1 MWTAFPLKV
10 KDELRAMTKSWRELR
25 QGGDDVFG
33 NAVGEVFLFGIAAH
47 VDEWQDRDRGLL
59 ARYCR
64 GRGARRRLARG
75 LLASKHHVIHVD
87 RALDVLEGA
96 LAKVGEADR
105 YLVLHLLARRSGNAD
120 SAGFRQRFE
129 PSRDVHAVAVDV
141 IAFDDDVADI
151 DADAENDAAFFR

>member
-10 KDELRAMTKSWRELR
+10 KDELRGDDEELGKLR
-25 QGGDDVFG
+25 QGGDNVFRDT
-33 NAVGEVFLFGIAAH
+33 VGEVFLLGIAAH
-47 VDEWQDRDRGLL
+47 VDEWQNRDRGLL
-59 ARYCR
+59 ARYR
-64 GRGARRRLARG
+64 RRRGARRRLACG
-75 LLASKHHVIHVD
+75 LLASEHHVIHVD
-87 RALDVLEGA
+87 RALDILEGA

-120 SAGFRQRFE
+120 SAGFRQRFQ
-129 PSRDVHAVAVDV
+129 PSRDVHAVAIDV

>member
-1 MWTAFPLKV
+1 MLTNGRTAIEAFSLAIAEDAV
-10 KDELRAMTKSWRELR
+10 LV
-25 QGGDDVFG
+25 GGSP
-33 NAVGEVFLFGIAAH
+33 AAC
-47 VDEWQDRDRGLL
+47 WPP
-59 ARYCR
+59 
-64 GRGARRRLARG
+64 
-75 LLASKHHVIHVD
+75 SNHVIHVD

-120 SAGFRQRFE
+120 SAGFRQRFQ
-129 PSRDVHAVAVDV
+129 PSRDVHAVAIDV